1 MERKR
6 IFVGVDPGNTGGIAA
21 VDEDGNHVFAEKMPD
36 WDEEKEMTSSQ
47 RLGSILRAL
56 DTHYI
61 VVMCSVEKIH
71 AIFKTSA
78 WTMFKMGRALGF
90 CEGVAGSTYGDTRL
104 QLLPAK
110 TWQSLVWLPEISK
123 DKDLSAKEKSMRTFK
138 NLYPTCDFR
147 EKYDRPYRGQ
157 THRPEDHDGMVDALL
172 IAEAT
177 RRKYL
182 QTFNK

>member
-1 MERKR
+1 
-6 IFVGVDPGNTGGIAA
+6 
-21 VDEDGNHVFAEKMPD
+21 
-36 WDEEKEMTSSQ
+36 MTSGEKLSE
-47 RLGSILRAL
+47 ILKTLSSEYA
-56 DTHYI
+56 I
-61 VVMCSVEKIH
+61 VSCGVEKIH

-90 CEGVAGSTYGDTRL
+90 CEGVAEATYGDATVVMI
-104 QLLPAK
+104 PAK
-110 TWQSLVWLPEISK
+110 TWQSLVWLPEIAK
-123 DKDLSAKEKSMRTFK
+123 DKDLSAKEKSIRTFK